1 MTAEILLVH
10 GDAAVCSLY
19 ADVLKRDG
27 HNVQV
32 LAAPESIERLLDRNS
47 DSNKIDLLV
56 LDVDLPDKMGP
67 KVAWALREKGHSLP
81 IVGLKTAGD
90 TWDPEDLADLGFNRL
105 LDKPVTG
112 MQLIESVRELTRP
125 NPNASQ
131 AQTAEMSLESD

>member
-1 MTAEILLVH
+1 MITEILLVH
-10 GDAAVCSLY
+10 GDAAVSSLY
-19 ADVLKRDG
+19 VDVLKRDG

-32 LAAPESIERLLDRNS
+32 LAGPELIERLLNQNNNN
-47 DSNKIDLLV
+47 NKIDLLV
-56 LDVDLPDKMGP
+56 LDVDPPDKMGP

-112 MQLIESVRELTRP
+112 MQLVESVRELTRP
-125 NPNASQ
+125 HASQ
-131 AQTAEMSLESD
+131 AQAAEMTLESD

>member
-1 MTAEILLVH
+1 MITEILLVH
-10 GDAAVCSLY
+10 GDAAVSSLY
-19 ADVLKRDG
+19 VDVLKRDG

-32 LAAPESIERLLDRNS
+32 LSGPESIERLLDQNNNN
-47 DSNKIDLLV
+47 NKIDLLV

-112 MQLIESVRELTRP
+112 MQLVESVRELTY
-125 NPNASQ
+125 PNASQ
-131 AQTAEMSLESD
+131 AQAAEMTLESD

>member
-1 MTAEILLVH
+1 MATEILLVH
-10 GDAAVCSLY
+10 GDAAVSSLY

-32 LAAPESIERLLDRNS
+32 LTGPEPIERLLEQNNNN
-47 DSNKIDLLV
+47 NKIDLLV

-112 MQLIESVRELTRP
+112 MQLVESVRELTY
-125 NPNASQ
+125 PNASQ
-131 AQTAEMSLESD
+131 AQAAEMTLESD

>member
-1 MTAEILLVH
+1 MITEILLVH
-10 GDAAVCSLY
+10 GDAAVSSLY
-19 ADVLKRDG
+19 VDVLKRDG

-32 LAAPESIERLLDRNS
+32 LSGPESIERLLDQNNNN
-47 DSNKIDLLV
+47 NKIDLLV

-81 IVGLKTAGD
+81 TVGLKTAGD

-112 MQLIESVRELTRP
+112 MQLVESVRELTY
-125 NPNASQ
+125 PNASQ
-131 AQTAEMSLESD
+131 AQAAEMTLESD